1 MARTPLAVVVVRCK
15 AKRHN
20 VSTNRV
26 LLLLRGPPSD
36 ERATVRLVRRRRRLL
51 LLLLLLVR
59 NSMCRWVCQS
69 EGLRGL
75 ESHCVP
81 LLLLVGDGGAV
92 VRKPE
97 LRTQPLFFSTFHDV
111 CPEPVLVN

>member
-1 MARTPLAVVVVRCK
+1 M
-15 AKRHN
+15 
-20 VSTNRV
+20 STNRV

-36 ERATVRLVRRRRRLL
+36 ERATVRLVRRRRRL

-92 VRKPE
+92 VCKPE
-97 LRTQPLFFSTFHDV
+97 LRTQPLFFLNFS
-111 CPEPVLVN
+111 